1 MNTPILV
8 ETKRLRLREFNMEDL
23 EALTLLDS
31 DPEVMRYI
39 SDGRPREANVI
50 ESSLK
55 LTLEYYRNHPG
66 LGVWANELRD
76 GTMIG
81 WACLKNLDKTE
92 EIEVGYRY
100 YKAHWGQG
108 YATEAAQALVQ
119 HGFESI
125 ELQEIV
131 GITHPGN
138 LASQRVLQ
146 KAGLQPD
153 GSGHYYEADCLRFL
167 IKAEDS
173 KAGIQP

>member
-1 MNTPILV
+1 MD
-8 ETKRLRLREFNMEDL
+8 DL

-39 SDGRPREANVI
+39 SDGRPREASVI

-55 LTLEYYRNHPG
+55 RTLEYYRSHPG
-66 LGVWANELRD
+66 LGVWANELED

-100 YKAHWGQG
+100 YKAHWGKG
-108 YATEAAQALVQ
+108 YATEAAQALVR
-119 HGFESI
+119 HGFETVGL
-125 ELQEIV
+125 EQIV

-138 LASQRVLQ
+138 LGSQRVLQ

-153 GSGHYYEADCLRFL
+153 GSGRYYEAECLRFL
-167 IKAEDS
+167 IKAQDF
-173 KAGIQP
+173 KAGI